1 MENRL
6 VWLDLEMTGLNP
18 EADVILE
25 IATVVT
31 DPELNVV
38 AEGPVFAIHHPP
50 PVLNRMDEWNT
61 TQHGKSG
68 LTQRV
73 QASQENM
80 ASAETQT
87 LEFLAAYVKPGT
99 APLCGNSVWQDR
111 RFLARHMPRLEKL
124 FHYRIVD
131 VSSIKVLVQHWY
143 PKLAP
148 FPKSEKHLA
157 LEDVHDSIGEL
168 RYYRENVF
176 SSNPDLK
183 ASLPA

>member
-38 AEGPVFAIHHPP
+38 AEGPVFAIHHPA

-73 QASQENM
+73 HASTETT
-80 ASAETQT
+80 ASAEAQT
-87 LEFLAAYVKPGT
+87 LEFLSAHVKPGMS
-99 APLCGNSVWQDR
+99 PLCGNSIWQDR

-131 VSSIKVLVQHWY
+131 VSSIKVLAKNWY
-143 PKLAP
+143 PTLAP
-148 FPKSEKHLA
+148 YPKSEKHLA
-157 LEDVHDSIGEL
+157 LADVHDSIGEL
-168 RYYRENVF
+168 RYYRKKIF
-176 SSNPDLK
+176 SPDLNTVTS
-183 ASLPA
+183 A